1 MKFKLIFLKA
11 EGLSKVCIVF
21 GLNSTF
27 FSKRTYN
34 QSTFFFLWNRSTNQH
49 EITSLMRLK
58 DTFSNLSSC
67 LDIAAH
73 IHSQESYNNLIQAKQ
88 IHNYPK
94 VCQETDRRCR
104 GKRFSDDILGFF
116 LVQIGNSAPDFDLR
130 AISDIVSSVC
140 WGGKKTVDLIKLN
153 GAVCLMERCVGC
165 GLTAGHRCP
174 IIPEKTRSRHRVF
187 WRRRKGSRLLLPFK
201 WHH

>member
-104 GKRFSDDILGFF
+104 GKSFSDDILGFF
-116 LVQIGNSAPDFDLR
+116 LVQIGNSAPKFRSTSNFGHSFERLLR
-130 AISDIVSSVC
+130 WKENSGSNQVKWCS
-140 WGGKKTVDLIKLN
+140 LPN
-153 GAVCLMERCVGC
+153 GAVRWMRAHSW
-165 GLTAGHRCP
+165 TP
-174 IIPEKTRSRHRVF
+174 
-187 WRRRKGSRLLLPFK
+187 LPY
-201 WHH
+201 HPRENT